1 MNKTQKITIA
11 VMAVIGLL
19 LAALMLMPRRG
30 AGPDAP
36 DAPAAVAARD
46 AQSDQAAQAGRS
58 GQAAPKEHSELAP
71 SAQSGHAEQV
81 APEGGG
87 HAGHAAS
94 GQGVHAD
101 APPDKIALDDT
112 QAKAAGIVLAVA
124 APARIDVAI
133 TLPGEIRFN
142 EDRTAHVVP
151 KLAGVVT
158 SVRAELGQN
167 VKRGQVLAVIA
178 SSGLS
183 EQRSEL
189 LSAERRLA
197 LATTTFERERR
208 LWQDKISAE
217 QDYLQA
223 KQAQSEA
230 EIALRNA
237 RQKLDAIGAGVGATA
252 GGAQL
257 NRLELRAPFDGVVME
272 KHLALGEAVK
282 EDAAVFTISD
292 LSSVWAEIA
301 VPPRDLAL
309 VRVGQ
314 TVLVKASA
322 FEAQAS
328 GKITYVGALLGEQTR
343 TAKARVALANPDRA
357 WRPGLFVSVDVPSGR
372 AAATRAASANVAGDA
387 ANAASTANANAA
399 STANANAANAASTA
413 STANA
418 ANAARDAA
426 IAAVTVAADA
436 IQTVDGKPVVFVK
449 EAGGFRAQP
458 VTPGRSDGKLTE
470 IVQGLPVGARYAA
483 AGSFVLKAELGKDGA
498 EHAH

>member
-11 VMAVIGLL
+11 VMAFIALL
-19 LAALMLMPRRG
+19 LAALMLMPKRG
-30 AGPDAP
+30 A
-36 DAPAAVAARD
+36 APAAA
-46 AQSDQAAQAGRS
+46 AAQAQPERG
-58 GQAAPKEHSELAP
+58 EHRETEP
-71 SAQSGHAEQV
+71 G
-81 APEGGG
+81 
-87 HAGHAAS
+87 
-94 GQGVHAD
+94 
-101 APPDKIALDDT
+101 KIALDDT
-112 QAKAAGIVLAVA
+112 QAKAAGVALAVA
-124 APARIDVAI
+124 APAKISVAI

-167 VKRGQVLAVIA
+167 VKQGQVLAVIA

-197 LATTTFERERR
+197 LAGTTFERERR

-223 KQAQSEA
+223 QQALSEA
-230 EIALRNA
+230 EIAVRNA
-237 RQKLDAIGAGVGATA
+237 RQKLNAIGAGATTGAAA
-252 GGAQL
+252 GAEL

-292 LSSVWAEIA
+292 LSGVWAEIA
-301 VPPRDLAL
+301 VPPKDLAL

-314 TVLVKASA
+314 TVVVKASA
-322 FEAQAS
+322 FDAQAS
-328 GKITYVGALLGEQTR
+328 GKITYVGSLLGEQTR

-357 WRPGLFVSVDVPSGR
+357 WRPGLFVSVDVLSGQ
-372 AAATRAASANVAGDA
+372 ASE
-387 ANAASTANANAA
+387 
-399 STANANAANAASTA
+399 
-413 STANA
+413 
-418 ANAARDAA
+418 
-426 IAAVTVAADA
+426 AAVTVLADA
-436 IQTVDGKPVVFVK
+436 IQTVEDKPVVFVK
-449 EAGGFRAQP
+449 VAGGFRAQP
-458 VTPGRSDGKLTE
+458 VLPGRSDGKRTE
-470 IVQGLPVGARYAA
+470 ILKGLAAGAQYAA
-483 AGSFVLKAELGKDGA
+483 AGSFVLKAELGKDSA

>member
-1 MNKTQKITIA
+1 MNKTQKITIV
-11 VMAVIGLL
+11 VMAFIALL

-30 AGPDAP
+30 AGPAA
-36 DAPAAVAARD
+36 APAQGLPERGE
-46 AQSDQAAQAGRS
+46 QH
-58 GQAAPKEHSELAP
+58 E
-71 SAQSGHAEQV
+71 AE
-81 APEGGG
+81 PE
-87 HAGHAAS
+87 
-94 GQGVHAD
+94 
-101 APPDKIALDDT
+101 KIALDDT
-112 QAKAAGIVLAVA
+112 QAKAAGVTLAVA
-124 APARIDVAI
+124 APARISVAI

-167 VKRGQVLAVIA
+167 VRQGQVLAVIA

-189 LSAERRLA
+189 LSAQRRLA
-197 LATTTFERERR
+197 LAGTTFERERR

-223 KQAQSEA
+223 RQALSEA
-230 EIALRNA
+230 EIAVRNA
-237 RQKLDAIGAGVGATA
+237 RQKLNAIGAGSAAGAD
-252 GGAQL
+252 L

-292 LSSVWAEIA
+292 LSGVWAEIA
-301 VPPRDLAL
+301 VPPKDLAL

-314 TVLVKASA
+314 TVVVKASA

-328 GKITYVGALLGEQTR
+328 GKITYVGSLLGEQTR

-357 WRPGLFVSVDVPSGR
+357 WRPGLFVSVDVLSGL
-372 AAATRAASANVAGDA
+372 AAA
-387 ANAASTANANAA
+387 
-399 STANANAANAASTA
+399 
-413 STANA
+413 
-418 ANAARDAA
+418 
-426 IAAVTVAADA
+426 AAVTVMADA
-436 IQTVDGKPVVFVK
+436 IQTVEDKPVVFVK
-449 EAGGFRAQP
+449 VAGGFRAQP
-458 VTPGRSDGKLTE
+458 VVPGRSDGKLTE
-470 IVQGLPVGARYAA
+470 ILKGLAAGAQYAA
-483 AGSFVLKAELGKDGA
+483 AGSFVLKAELGKDSA

>member
-11 VMAVIGLL
+11 VMAIIGLL

-30 AGPDAP
+30 ASP
-36 DAPAAVAARD
+36 DAPAARE
-46 AQSDQAAQAGRS
+46 AQSDAEH
-58 GQAAPKEHSELAP
+58 APP
-71 SAQSGHAEQV
+71 EQG
-81 APEGGG
+81 A
-87 HAGHAAS
+87 
-94 GQGVHAD
+94 HAD
-101 APPDKIALDDT
+101 AQPDKIALDDT

-124 APARIDVAI
+124 APARIDVVI

-223 KQAQSEA
+223 RQAQSEA

-292 LSSVWAEIA
+292 LSQVWAEIA
-301 VPPRDLAL
+301 VPPRELAL

-322 FEAQAS
+322 FDAQAS
-328 GKITYVGALLGEQTR
+328 GKITYVGALLGDQTR
-343 TAKARVALANPDRA
+343 TAKARVALTNPDRA

-372 AAATRAASANVAGDA
+372 AAAVANASAV
-387 ANAASTANANAA
+387 NAAG
-399 STANANAANAASTA
+399 
-413 STANA
+413 
-418 ANAARDAA
+418 DAA
-426 IAAVTVAADA
+426 IAAVTVTADA

-470 IVQGLPVGARYAA
+470 IVQGLPAGARYAA
-483 AGSFVLKAELGKDGA
+483 AGSFVLKAELGKDSA

>member
-11 VMAVIGLL
+11 VMAIIGLL
-19 LAALMLMPRRG
+19 LTALMLMPRRD

-36 DAPAAVAARD
+36 AARE
-46 AQSDQAAQAGRS
+46 AQSDQPDQAGRM
-58 GQAAPKEHSELAP
+58 GRTEQAP
-71 SAQSGHAEQV
+71 SEQ
-81 APEGGG
+81 GG
-87 HAGHAAS
+87 HAGQVAQE
-94 GQGVHAD
+94 QGGRAEQAPSERDGHVEPEHGGHAD
-101 APPDKIALDDT
+101 AQPDKIVLDDAR
-112 QAKAAGIVLAVA
+112 AKAAGIVLAVS
-124 APARIDVAI
+124 APARIDVGI

-178 SSGLS
+178 SSALS

-223 KQAQSEA
+223 RQAQSEA
-230 EIALRNA
+230 GIALRNA
-237 RQKLDAIGAGVGATA
+237 RQKLDAIGAGVGAA
-252 GGAQL
+252 ASGAQL

-322 FEAQAS
+322 FDAQAS

-372 AAATRAASANVAGDA
+372 AAATG
-387 ANAASTANANAA
+387 ANAASAG
-399 STANANAANAASTA
+399 
-413 STANA
+413 
-418 ANAARDAA
+418 DAA
-426 IAAVTVAADA
+426 IAAVAVAADA

-449 EAGGFRAQP
+449 QAGGFRAQP

-470 IVQGLPVGARYAA
+470 IVRGLAAGARYAA